1 MNQELIWKALS
12 DPTRRS
18 IMDALRESPR
28 TTGDLSKVYSNLS
41 RFAVMKHLG
50 VLEKADLIFIKREGK
65 FRWNYINP
73 IPLQQVYERWVKKYE
88 KQWAGNLL
96 SLKEFT
102 EQNTNMMNTQE
113 STLSA
118 TKVAIEIA
126 IKAPIEVVWQ
136 AVTSEANAWWRKDF
150 YTSPKTKQ
158 FIIEKKLGG
167 KMYED
172 YGNGEGLV
180 WAEVIGINSPQS
192 IEFKGNLSASFG
204 GPAISFLKIELASN
218 GEETKLTLTDDI
230 FGKVGENVKT
240 SMTKGW
246 ELLFGHGLKP
256 YVENRLS
263 QV

>member
-1 MNQELIWKALS
+1 MEQAIIWKALS
-12 DPTRRS
+12 DATRRS
-18 IMDALRESPR
+18 ILDLLRESPK
-28 TTGDLSKVYSNLS
+28 TTSEISAQFTHLS

-50 VLEKADLIFIKREGK
+50 ILEKANLLFIKREGK
-65 FRWNYINP
+65 YRWNYINP
-73 IPLQQVYERWVKKYE
+73 VPLQQVYERWVKKYE
-88 KQWAGNLL
+88 RQWAGNLL
-96 SLKEFT
+96 SLKEFA
-102 EQNTNMMNTQE
+102 EQNKYTMNTQE
-113 STLSA
+113 PTLSA
-118 TKVAIEIA
+118 TKVAIEITINA
-126 IKAPIEVVWQ
+126 SIDTVWQ

-180 WAEVIGINSPQS
+180 WAEVIAIDSPHA
-192 IEFKGNLSASFG
+192 IEFKGNLSAAFG
-204 GPAISFLKIELASN
+204 GPAISFLKITLV
-218 GEETKLTLTDDI
+218 EEDNATKLSLTDDI

-240 SMTKGW
+240 SMTEGW

-256 YVENRLS
+256 YIENKIT